1 MKYLLAI
8 LTLIALS
15 GCSGKQMKKFG
26 GNLATNNASGHPI
39 GVAFGVVT
47 GGTIYGIGSLLDDEK
62 EKKEEIQVIQGEDLE
77 VKFDD

>member
-8 LTLIALS
+8 LILIALS

-26 GNLATNNASGHPI
+26 GNLATNNASGHPV
-39 GVAFGVVT
+39 GVAFGMVT
-47 GGTIYGIGSLLDDEK
+47 GGTIYGIGSLLDDEE
-62 EKKEEIQVIQGEDLE
+62 EKKEEIQVIEGEDLE

>member
-8 LTLIALS
+8 SILFILS

-26 GNLATNNASGHPI
+26 GNLATHNASGHPV
-39 GVAFGVVT
+39 GLAFGVAT
-47 GGTIYGIGSLLDDEK
+47 GGAIYGIGSLLDDKK
-62 EKKEEIQVIQGEDLE
+62 EKKEEVQVIQGEDLE